1 MPDLASRLKTLIEQR
16 HETDPAFKKAFTD
29 FYDTCRTSINPELS
43 QGAVEKMLI
52 QHILTE
58 RMFRTVFN
66 NSAFTRRNIIT
77 REIENVVDALIRES
91 FSREEFLKPLD
102 RFYVATEEATML
114 CKDFSQKQHFF
125 LGVI

>member
-77 REIENVVDALIRES
+77 REIENVVDALIENRS
-91 FSREEFLKPLD
+91 VARNFSN
-102 RFYVATEEATML
+102 
-114 CKDFSQKQHFF
+114 H
-125 LGVI
+125 